1 MSLDII
7 KSYLVSIGFNIDQ
20 STLNSTQQK
29 MNDAEKTV
37 KTFAKNNSSS
47 VASMQQ
53 STSDIGMLMGA
64 SIGAIAKIFPGM
76 EGPLNKVMKHIN
88 LVKGVFNAFSKSV
101 KKDMGDAKSSVN
113 DFQSG
118 TSKKTNLDGKNT
130 KKTKSNKPKNNGN
143 SSKTFENNINDTTV
157 PFDSSKVKDTVEN
170 TVKGLTNTTNEMNVL
185 ATTSSETGKALESF
199 ETVGSTAIEG
209 FSLASLGP
217 IALIAAAIA
226 AVSIAAV
233 ALTKFLG
240 SLASEDIGY
249 QKLARQLWTTKQN
262 AKEIDMAL
270 KTMGVTMQDL
280 WLSPQL
286 LAQFNQ
292 LRKDSEELKLPDSFN
307 RNIKVVQELGF
318 EFQRLK
324 QSGSLALQWLGSYI
338 LQYIAGPLDNIKGGL
353 HNFNDTFL
361 KDIPK
366 IMKVVAIPIGVIVR
380 LFLDLAQA
388 IGFVWGIGVKIFDFI
403 GTALDKIPKPIQ
415 NIIKIIGLLALVL
428 LSPIAAIIAV
438 ILVFDDL
445 MTAMRGGKSVTGD
458 WVKDMKDKVGKAAAP
473 FTSLWKK
480 IQTFYANMK
489 KGAGD
494 IAAPFVA
501 FGEKV
506 QSVFEYIEKIIDDIK
521 KKAIEI
527 IKPIANAV
535 DAVKGT
541 PTKVVNAVKN
551 VPSSIAST
559 VKNAPANIWSSLKS
573 LVGQSN
579 VNYSIP
585 SAASTKNTNTTS
597 SSVANSNNKSSNTNT
612 FNVYGTNPTS
622 TAATIGKTLTGI
634 NIRNLQG
641 LY

>member
-7 KSYLVSIGFNIDQ
+7 KSYLIGIGFKIDQ
-20 STLNSTQQK
+20 STLNNTQQK

-76 EGPLNKVMKHIN
+76 EGPLNKAMKHIN

-118 TSKKTNLDGKNT
+118 TSKKTNSDGKNT
-130 KKTKSNKPKNNGN
+130 KKSTSNKPKNNGN
-143 SSKTFENNINDTTV
+143 TSKTFENNINDTTV
-157 PFDSSKVKDTVEN
+157 PFDSSKIKDKAEN
-170 TVKGLTNTTNEMNVL
+170 TAKGLTNTTNEMNAL
-185 ATTSSETGKALESF
+185 ATTSGEAGKALETF
-199 ETVGSTAIEG
+199 EAVGSTAIEG

-324 QSGSLALQWLGSYI
+324 QAGSLALQWLGSYI

-361 KDIPK
+361 KEIPK
-366 IMKVVAIPIGVIVR
+366 IMKGVAIPIGMIVR
-380 LFLDLAQA
+380 LLLDLVQA
-388 IGFVWGIGVKIFDFI
+388 IGFIWNIVMKVFNFI
-403 GTALDKIPKPIQ
+403 GSALDKIPKPIQ

-458 WVKDMKDKVGKAAAP
+458 WVKDMKAKVDKAAAP
-473 FTSLWKK
+473 FVALWKT
-480 IQTFYANMK
+480 IQKFYANIK
-489 KGAGD
+489 KGEGD

-506 QSVFEYIEKIIDDIK
+506 QSVLEHIKKIIDDIK

-527 IKPIANAV
+527 VKPIADAV

-541 PTKVVNAVKN
+541 PTKVVKAVKSA
-551 VPSSIAST
+551 PSSIASA
-559 VKNAPANIWSSLKS
+559 VENAPANIWSSLKS

-634 NIRNLQG
+634 QIRNLG
-641 LY
+641 GVY